1 MKKFLALA
9 LALTMALSL
18 AACGGSSSG
27 SNDSNAADNSTDSS
41 NTESGTTFE
50 KQTWRYAC
58 SATENTCWADMGR
71 DFGQMVSDA
80 TGGAI
85 TVEVYAADQLTAGN
99 QSEGIQAVMDGA
111 TQLSAHSNL
120 IYSAFDQRLN
130 VVSLPFL
137 FDSFDDVD
145 AKLDGDAGKA
155 VGEVVESMGLHLLGI
170 AENGFRHPTN
180 SKHPIASL
188 ADMKG
193 LKIRVAGSSVLNNAY
208 QAWGANWANANWSE
222 VFTALQTGTYDGQEN
237 PLPTA
242 DGASIAEVQKYVT
255 YWTGVVDESDLCY
268 LGDTPYGLTNLLGL
282 RREEIDALYDGET
295 CHCAATDDGAMEA
308 DGSILCEV
316 AALNDIDPATPLMLY
331 AEDYYAGCP
340 AAAVHAFGKG
350 QAYYLASRF
359 NADFYND
366 FYAQVCEKAGL
377 QPAWPEQLPAG
388 VLATRR
394 GDFVFMQNCNDHSVD
409 IDGVE
414 LEKYS
419 TRLVQLE
426 PVDEDD
432 ES

>member
-18 AACGGSSSG
+18 AACGGSSSSG
-27 SNDSNAADNSTDSS
+27 DSSNTADSSTDSS

-85 TVEVYAADQLTAGN
+85 TVQVYAADQLTAGN
-99 QSEGIQAVMDGA
+99 QSEGIQAVMDGS

-180 SKHPIASL
+180 SKHPIESV

-255 YWTGVVDESDLCY
+255 YWTGV
-268 LGDTPYGLTNLLGL
+268 
-282 RREEIDALYDGET
+282 YDCIFFT
-295 CHCAATDDGAMEA
+295 
-308 DGSILCEV
+308 I
-316 AALNDIDPATPLMLY
+316 
-331 AEDYYAGCP
+331 
-340 AAAVHAFGKG
+340 FGF
-350 QAYYLASRF
+350 SFR
-359 NADFYND
+359 
-366 FYAQVCEKAGL
+366 
-377 QPAWPEQLPAG
+377 
-388 VLATRR
+388 T
-394 GDFVFMQNCNDHSVD
+394 
-409 IDGVE
+409 
-414 LEKYS
+414 
-419 TRLVQLE
+419 
-426 PVDEDD
+426 
-432 ES
+432 